1 MTCISGASISGASI
15 SDIKYVCV
23 ATEMKLY
30 LPSLKELIPDLVIL
44 GLHTPWEGFI
54 TKYKLLTAYLSEIKD
69 DTLICFIDAYDVL
82 PTKQLAHLESKY
94 RAFRETN
101 TQAKIIVGYDK
112 VDNSLHEFASRLI
125 FGTVDDMR
133 LNSGQFIGRAKDV
146 REVIDYI
153 LKQSEFQTDQ
163 IELTKYANQFKD
175 HVYIDVKQEF
185 FYVKSLP
192 LREVTVPKSVQS
204 AAGPSTAGPAFI
216 HANGNGF
223 LFQFLK
229 EEHDL
234 LLSLPERWQHFIAN
248 LKGVIRKFIM
258 YYVIFIRGLIPPYPR
273 VADAVSVGWAR
284 AMGGGSK
291 V

>member
-1 MTCISGASISGASI
+1 MTCISEASISEASI

-94 RAFRETN
+94 RAFRKIN

-192 LREVTVPKSVQS
+192 LREVVLPGRAGPKSIQS
-204 AAGPSTAGPAFI
+204 TQSPSAAGPAFI

-258 YYVIFIRGLIPPYPR
+258 YQLIY
-273 VADAVSVGWAR
+273 AR
-284 AMGGGSK
+284 K
-291 V
+291 IIKYKYI

>member
-1 MTCISGASISGASI
+1 MTS
-15 SDIKYVCV
+15 IKYVCV

-112 VDNSLHEFASRLI
+112 VDNILHEFASRLI

-175 HVYIDVKQEF
+175 QVYIDVKQEF

-192 LREVTVPKSVQS
+192 LREVMLPKSIQS
-204 AAGPSTAGPAFI
+204 TAGPGPAFI

-258 YYVIFIRGLIPPYPR
+258 YYVIFIRGLIPPTTP
-273 VADAVSVGWAR
+273 
-284 AMGGGSK
+284 
-291 V
+291 